1 MDFDFEANASV
12 DSIEGVPEKYQGLYV
27 ESDDG
32 KYVIADQF
40 KGVVADYV
48 GTAKALAGARQEKK
62 KASDES
68 AQRRLSLK
76 AVEDFAT
83 SLGLEVG
90 DEGVTT
96 ALEAFIK
103 DLQEQV
109 KGGKQVKI
117 DLDKIKADFDKRL
130 NETVAAKD
138 KEIGERDA
146 ALSKHLVSN
155 VATAALAKHKGSVEL
170 LLPHVQS
177 HAEVVRDDNGEYSVR
192 VKDAEGSHRM
202 NGSGGWMSIDELVA
216 EMKTK
221 DAFARAFESE
231 VPGGTGSKPGS
242 MQRPAPRQNQNREL
256 SPTEKIRE
264 GLKKGQFQSGRGAR
278 A

>member
-117 DLDKIKADFDKRL
+117 DLDKIKAEFDKRL